1 MLDELKKAIFGPP
14 LFLVEQAGRPRM
26 ACTKIQGR
34 AGIMSLTGTNY
45 DEGSLRSLQSLSALP
60 VAPKASSPPL
70 PTRIAFVGNYLPRQC
85 GIATFTTD
93 LCTALAIEYGEGRL
107 FAIPVNDP
115 ESSYDYPQQV
125 RLELEQEDLL
135 SYERAAE
142 FLNFNG
148 NDLVS
153 LQHEY
158 GIYGGIAGRHILTLL
173 RKLKMPVVTT
183 LHTVLRNPDPD
194 QRLVLEEI
202 ARLSDRL
209 IVMSEQAAEFLR
221 EVYGVQSG
229 KIDIIPHG
237 VPDFQFMD
245 PNYFKDRFG
254 VEGKSVLLTFG
265 LLSPNKGIE
274 NVIRAL
280 PLILARHPNVVYI
293 VSGVTHPHI
302 RRRDGERYREELL
315 ALAEKLGVSSNL
327 ILINRFVSAEELVEH
342 VGAADIYITPY
353 RQEAQIVSGTLAIA
367 LGAGKAIISTPYW
380 HAKELLAERRG
391 VIVPFENPGAI
402 AAAALQLLDDD
413 GARHAMRKR
422 AYLHSRET
430 IWPKTARKYMASF
443 QRARFER
450 TLKPKAAQKD
460 DSTAAAVDFLPLLN
474 SDHMMDLTDDTGILQ
489 HAIFSI
495 PNSSEG
501 YTTDDNAR
509 ALIVSTFMDVSEE
522 AFDARLTR
530 KLSHRYLAFLW
541 HAFNI
546 ETGRFRNFLAYDRR
560 WLEDVGSDDSH
571 GRALWS
577 LGTVLGASRDPGL
590 RGAAGRLFEAAVP
603 VTLAFTSPRAW
614 AFCILGM
621 QAYLD
626 WFPGDRAIQGLRNTL
641 ANRLLDIYER
651 SHSATWQW
659 FEKSLSYSNARLSQA
674 LILAGWRSGNQRMIE
689 AGIDSLKW
697 LVAEQHR
704 DDKEMFVPIGSN
716 GFFIEGNEKARFDQ
730 QPVEAC
736 ATVAACLEA
745 YRLTEEEK
753 WLVEAKRV
761 FGWFLGKND
770 LQVPLYD
777 ATTGGCRD
785 GLHPDRINENQG
797 AESTLSFLMALLDLQ
812 KAKVANAEELQLEMS
827 TSS

>member
-1 MLDELKKAIFGPP
+1 MPFPDPMHPGKTPI
-14 LFLVEQAGRPRM
+14 
-26 ACTKIQGR
+26 
-34 AGIMSLTGTNY
+34 
-45 DEGSLRSLQSLSALP
+45 DP
-60 VAPKASSPPL
+60 VAEAGSHIGTKMCKLPL
-70 PTRIAFVGNYLPRQC
+70 PTRIAFVGNYLPREC

-93 LCTALAIEYGEGRL
+93 LCNAIAGEYGEGHL
-107 FAIPVNDP
+107 FAIPVNDLD
-115 ESSYDYPQQV
+115 SSYDYPTQV
-125 RLELEQEDLL
+125 RLEIAQEDLS
-135 SYERAAE
+135 SYERAAD

-148 NDLVS
+148 NDLVC

-158 GIYGGIAGRHILTLL
+158 GIYGGNAGRHILTLL
-173 RKLKMPVVTT
+173 RKLKMPLVTT
-183 LHTVLRNPDPD
+183 LHTVLRQPDIN
-194 QRLVLEEI
+194 QRIVLEEI
-202 ARLSDRL
+202 AQLSDRL
-209 IVMSEQAAEFLR
+209 IVMSELAAELLR
-221 EVYGVQSG
+221 EVYAVPSG

-254 VEGKSVLLTFG
+254 TEGKFVLLTFG

-280 PLILARHPNVVYI
+280 PAILAKHPNVVYI

-302 RRRDGERYREELL
+302 RRREGERYREELQ
-315 ALAEKLGVSSNL
+315 ALAERLGVSSNL
-327 ILINRFVSAEELVEH
+327 ILVNRFVSAEELVEH

-380 HAKELLAERRG
+380 HAKELLADKRG
-391 VIVPFENPGAI
+391 VIVPFENPDAI
-402 AAAALQLLDDD
+402 TEAVLRLLDND
-413 GARHAMRKR
+413 GERHAMRKR

-430 IWPKTARKYMASF
+430 IWSKTARKYMASF

-450 TLKPKAAQKD
+450 TLQPRAAQKD
-460 DSTAAAVDFLPLLN
+460 DVAANAGNYLPALN
-474 SDHMMDLTDDTGILQ
+474 TDHMLRLTDDTGILQ
-489 HAIFSI
+489 HAIFSV
-495 PNSSEG
+495 PNTREG

-509 ALIVSTFMDVSEE
+509 ALIVSILLDENPE
-522 AFDARLTR
+522 YADRR
-530 KLSHRYLAFLW
+530 EYPNLSHRYLSFLW
-541 HAFNI
+541 LAFNSD
-546 ETGRFRNFLAYDRR
+546 TGRFRNVLGYDRK

-577 LGTVLGASRDPGL
+577 LGNVLGHSRNAGL

-603 VTLAFTSPRAW
+603 ATLTFTSPRAW

-626 WFPGDRAIQGLRNTL
+626 WFPGDRAVQGVRNTL

-651 SHSATWQW
+651 SHSATWRW

-674 LILAGWRSGNQRMIE
+674 LILAGWRSDNQRMIE
-689 AGIDSLKW
+689 AGMDSLKW

-704 DDKEMFVPIGSN
+704 DDKEIFVPIGSN

-736 ATVAACLEA
+736 ATVSTCLEV
-745 YRLTEEEK
+745 YRLTEESQ
-753 WLVEAKRV
+753 WLEEAQRV
-761 FGWFLGKND
+761 FCWFLGKND
-770 LQVPLYD
+770 LQVSLYD
-777 ATTGGCRD
+777 ELTGGCRD
-785 GLHPDRINENQG
+785 GLHPDRVNENQG
-797 AESTLSFLMALLDLQ
+797 AESTLSFLMALLEMQ
-812 KAKVANAEELQLEMS
+812 AAKVASVDELHQGMGVSL
-827 TSS
+827 

>member
-1 MLDELKKAIFGPP
+1 
-14 LFLVEQAGRPRM
+14 V
-26 ACTKIQGR
+26 
-34 AGIMSLTGTNY
+34 
-45 DEGSLRSLQSLSALP
+45 
-60 VAPKASSPPL
+60 ASSPAQQRVRSLPL

-93 LCTALAIEYGEGRL
+93 LCTALATEYGASRL

-115 ESSYDYPQQV
+115 ESSYEYPEQV
-125 RLELEQEDLL
+125 RLELEQEDLA

-148 NDLVS
+148 NDLVCV
-153 LQHEY
+153 QHEY

-183 LHTVLRNPDPD
+183 LHTVLKNPGED
-194 QRLVLEEI
+194 QRIVLEEI

-209 IVMSEQAAEFLR
+209 VVMSEQAAQFLR
-221 EVYGVQSG
+221 DVYAVSNE

-237 VPDFQFMD
+237 VPNFQFMD

-254 VEGKSVLLTFG
+254 TEGKSVLLTFG

-280 PLILARHPNVVYI
+280 PEILAKHPNVVYI

-302 RRRDGERYREELL
+302 RRRDGERYREELK
-315 ALAEKLGVSSNL
+315 ALAAQLGVSSNL
-327 ILINRFVSAEELVEH
+327 ILVNRFVSAEELVEH

-367 LGAGKAIISTPYW
+367 LGAGKAIVSTPYW
-380 HAKELLAERRG
+380 HAKELLAQNRG
-391 VIVPFENPGAI
+391 VLVPFESPDAI
-402 AAAALQLLDDD
+402 AEAVLRLLDND
-413 GARHAMRKR
+413 GERHAMRKR

-430 IWPKTARKYMASF
+430 IWPKTAQKYMASF

-450 TLKPKAAQKD
+450 TLQPKAAQKD
-460 DSTAAAVDFLPLLN
+460 DGPANAPDELPVLN
-474 SDHMMDLTDDTGILQ
+474 IAHVLNMTDDTGILQ
-489 HAIFSI
+489 HAIFSV

-509 ALIVSTFMDVSEE
+509 ALIVSTLLDE
-522 AFDARLTR
+522 DPARMGILETSQ
-530 KLSHRYLAFLW
+530 LSSRYLAFLW
-541 HAFNI
+541 LAFNT
-546 ETGRFRNFLAYDRR
+546 ETGRFRNFLGYDRQ
-560 WLEDVGSDDSH
+560 WTEYSGSDDSH

-577 LGTVLGASRDPGL
+577 LGKVLGHSRNAGL

-603 VTLAFTSPRAW
+603 ATLTFTSPRAW

-626 WFPGDRAIQGLRNTL
+626 WFPGDRAIQGARNSL

-651 SHSATWQW
+651 THSATWRW
-659 FEKSLSYSNARLSQA
+659 FEKSLSYSNARLPQA

-689 AGIDSLKW
+689 AGMDSLKW

-704 DDKEMFVPIGSN
+704 DDPEVFVPIGSN
-716 GFFIEGNEKARFDQ
+716 GFFIEGSEKARFDQ

-736 ATVAACLEA
+736 ATVSACLEV
-745 YRLTEEEK
+745 YTLTEEVQWFE
-753 WLVEAKRV
+753 EAQRV
-761 FGWFLGKND
+761 FRWFLGKND

-797 AESTLSFLMALLDLQ
+797 AESTLSFLMALLEMQEARLT
-812 KAKVANAEELQLEMS
+812 NAQERHLEMR
-827 TSS
+827 SSS

>member
-1 MLDELKKAIFGPP
+1 VAADFG
-14 LFLVEQAGRPRM
+14 
-26 ACTKIQGR
+26 
-34 AGIMSLTGTNY
+34 S
-45 DEGSLRSLQSLSALP
+45 
-60 VAPKASSPPL
+60 
-70 PTRIAFVGNYLPRQC
+70 
-85 GIATFTTD
+85 
-93 LCTALAIEYGEGRL
+93 GRL

-115 ESSYDYPQQV
+115 ESAYDYPNQV
-125 RLELEQEDLL
+125 RLELEQEDLA

-148 NDLVS
+148 NDLVCV
-153 LQHEY
+153 QHEY
-158 GIYGGIAGRHILTLL
+158 GIYGGVAGQHILTLL
-173 RKLKMPVVTT
+173 RKLNMPVVTT
-183 LHTVLRNPDPD
+183 LHTVLRDPD
-194 QRLVLEEI
+194 ENQRRVLEEV

-209 IVMSEQAAEFLR
+209 IVMSEQAAQFLR
-221 EVYGVQSG
+221 EVYSIPSG

-245 PNYFKDRFG
+245 PNYFKDQFG
-254 VEGKSVLLTFG
+254 TEGKSVLLTFG

-280 PLILARHPNVVYI
+280 PGILARHPNVVYI

-315 ALAEKLGVSSNL
+315 ALAEELGVSSNL
-327 ILINRFVSAEELVEH
+327 IFVNRFVSAEELVEH

-380 HAKELLAERRG
+380 HAKELLADNRG
-391 VIVPFENPGAI
+391 VIVPFEDPAAI
-402 AAAALQLLDDD
+402 AEAVLRLLDNV
-413 GARHAMRKR
+413 GERHAMRKR

-430 IWPKTARKYMASF
+430 IWSKTAQKYMASF

-450 TLKPKAAQKD
+450 TQHPRAAHKD
-460 DSTAAAVDFLPLLN
+460 DPAMDAIDYLPALN
-474 SDHMMDLTDDTGILQ
+474 TDQMLRLTDGTGILQ
-489 HAIFSI
+489 HAVFST

-509 ALIVSTFMDVSEE
+509 ALIVSTLLDELPANETGQSF
-522 AFDARLTR
+522 TN
-530 KLSHRYLAFLW
+530 LSHRYLAFLW
-541 HAFNI
+541 LAFNHD
-546 ETGRFRNFLAYDRR
+546 TGRFRNFLSYDRR
-560 WLEDVGSDDSH
+560 WLEDIGSDDSH

-577 LGTVLGASRDPGL
+577 LGNVLGHSRNAGL

-603 VTLAFTSPRAW
+603 AALTFTSPRAW
-614 AFCILGM
+614 AYCILGM

-626 WFPGDRAIQGLRNTL
+626 WFPGDRAIQGARNAL

-651 SHSATWQW
+651 THTPAWRW
-659 FEKSLSYSNARLSQA
+659 FEKSLSYANARLSQA
-674 LILAGWRSGNQRMIE
+674 LILAGWRSNNQRMIE
-689 AGIDSLKW
+689 AGMDSLKW

-704 DDKEMFVPIGSN
+704 DDAEIFVPIGSN
-716 GFFIEGNEKARFDQ
+716 GFFVEGNEKARFDQ

-736 ATVAACLEA
+736 ATISACLEV
-745 YRLTEEEK
+745 YRLTEEGLWFE
-753 WLVEAKRV
+753 EAQRV
-761 FGWFLGKND
+761 FRWFLGKND
-770 LQVPLYD
+770 LQAPLYD

-797 AESTLSFLMALLDLQ
+797 AESTLSFLMAWLELHE
-812 KAKVANAEELQLEMS
+812 AKVTNARELHLEMS
-827 TSS
+827 SST

>member
-1 MLDELKKAIFGPP
+1 
-14 LFLVEQAGRPRM
+14 
-26 ACTKIQGR
+26 
-34 AGIMSLTGTNY
+34 
-45 DEGSLRSLQSLSALP
+45 
-60 VAPKASSPPL
+60 L
-70 PTRIAFVGNYLPRQC
+70 PTRIAVVGNYLPRQC

-93 LCTALAIEYGEGRL
+93 LCAALTVEYGDGRL

-115 ESSYDYPQQV
+115 DSTYQYPEQV
-125 RLELEQEDLL
+125 RLELEQEDLA

-148 NDLVS
+148 NDLVC

-158 GIYGGIAGRHILTLL
+158 GIYGGPAGRHVLALL

-183 LHTVLRNPDPD
+183 LHTVLRDPNPD
-194 QRLVLEEI
+194 QRAVLIEV

-209 IVMSEQAAEFLR
+209 IVMSEQAAQFLR
-221 EVYGVQSG
+221 DIYAVPSG

-245 PNYFKDRFG
+245 PNYFKDRFH

-274 NVIRAL
+274 NVIRAM
-280 PLILARHPNVVYI
+280 PAILARHPDVVYI

-302 RRRDGERYREELL
+302 RKRDGERYREELQAL
-315 ALAEKLGVSSNL
+315 ALQLGVSSNL
-327 ILINRFVSAEELVEH
+327 ILVNRFVSPEELVEH

-380 HAKELLAERRG
+380 HAKELLADKRG
-391 VIVPFENPGAI
+391 VLVPFESPDAI
-402 AAAALQLLDDD
+402 AQAVLHLLDHD
-413 GARHAMRKR
+413 GERHAMRKR

-450 TLKPKAAQKD
+450 TVQPKAALKD
-460 DSTAAAVDFLPLLN
+460 EAAVDAVDFLPALNAAHLL
-474 SDHMMDLTDDTGILQ
+474 DLTDDTGILQ
-489 HAIFSI
+489 HAIFSV

-509 ALIVSTFMDVSEE
+509 ALIVATLMHASAENVDEQTNR
-522 AFDARLTR
+522 RLR
-530 KLSHRYLAFLW
+530 HRYLAFLW
-541 HAFNI
+541 LAFNTD
-546 ETGRFRNFLAYDRR
+546 TGRFRNFLAYDRR
-560 WLEDVGSDDSH
+560 WLENVGSDDSH

-577 LGTVLGASRDPGL
+577 LGTVLGASQDAGL

-603 VTLAFTSPRAW
+603 ATLTFTSPRAW
-614 AFCILGM
+614 AYCILGM

-626 WFPGDRAIQGLRNTL
+626 WFPGDRDIQRVRNTL

-651 SHSATWQW
+651 THSPTWRW
-659 FEKSLSYSNARLSQA
+659 FEKSLSYANARLAQA
-674 LILAGWRSGNQRMIE
+674 LILAGWRSDNHRMVE

-697 LVAEQHR
+697 LIREQHR
-704 DDKEMFVPIGSN
+704 NDNDIFVPIGSN
-716 GFFIEGNEKARFDQ
+716 GFFVEGSEKARFDQ

-736 ATVAACLEA
+736 ATIAACLEV
-745 YRLTEEEK
+745 YRLTEQGLWFEE
-753 WLVEAKRV
+753 AQRV
-761 FGWFLGKND
+761 FRWFLGKND
-770 LQVPLYD
+770 LEAPLYD

-797 AESTLSFLMALLDLQ
+797 AESTLSFLMALLEMQ
-812 KAKVANAEELQLEMS
+812 RARVTNAEQLQLEMGAPS
-827 TSS
+827 

>member
-1 MLDELKKAIFGPP
+1 
-14 LFLVEQAGRPRM
+14 
-26 ACTKIQGR
+26 
-34 AGIMSLTGTNY
+34 MSLIEPNHHEVQRGGN
-45 DEGSLRSLQSLSALP
+45 QA
-60 VAPKASSPPL
+60 AASSIVTSTSSSLPL

-93 LCTALAIEYGEGRL
+93 LCAALATEYGSERL

-115 ESSYDYPQQV
+115 GSGYEYPEQV
-125 RLELEQEDLL
+125 RLELEQEDIA

-148 NDLVS
+148 NDLVC

-158 GIYGGIAGRHILTLL
+158 GIYGGVAGRHILTLL

-183 LHTVLRNPDPD
+183 LHTVLRNPDAN
-194 QRLVLEEI
+194 QRAVLEEI
-202 ARLSDRL
+202 ARLSDRVV
-209 IVMSEQAAEFLR
+209 VMSEQAAQFLL
-221 EVYGVQSG
+221 EVYKVPNE

-237 VPDFQFMD
+237 IPDFQFMD

-254 VEGKSVLLTFG
+254 AEGKSVLLTFG
-265 LLSPNKGIE
+265 LLSPNKGVE

-280 PLILARHPNVVYI
+280 PGILSKHPNVVYI
-293 VSGVTHPHI
+293 VSGATHPQL
-302 RRRDGERYREELL
+302 RRQEGERYRQELQ
-315 ALAEKLGVSSNL
+315 ALAVQLGVASHVMFL
-327 ILINRFVSAEELVEH
+327 NRFVSAEELVEQ

-353 RQEAQIVSGTLAIA
+353 LQEAQIVSGTLAIA

-380 HAKELLAERRG
+380 HAKELLADKRG
-391 VIVPFENPGAI
+391 VIVPFENPDAVRE
-402 AAAALQLLDDD
+402 AVLQLLDHD
-413 GARHAMRKR
+413 GERHAMRKR

-450 TLKPKAAQKD
+450 SLHPRAAQKD
-460 DSTAAAVDFLPLLN
+460 DGAANAPDGLPALN
-474 SDHMMDLTDDTGILQ
+474 PAHMSKMTDDTGILQ

-509 ALIVSTFMDVSEE
+509 ALIVSTRLDERSI
-522 AFDARLTR
+522 DANNRGYPT
-530 KLSHRYLAFLW
+530 LSHRYLSFLW
-541 HAFNI
+541 LAFNAD
-546 ETGRFRNFLAYDRR
+546 TGRFRNFLGYDRR

-577 LGTVLGASRDPGL
+577 LGEVLGHSRNAGL

-603 VTLAFTSPRAW
+603 ATLTFSSPRAW

-626 WFPGDRAIQGLRNTL
+626 WFPGDRAVQAVRNIL

-651 SHSATWQW
+651 THSATWKW

-674 LILAGWRSGNQRMIE
+674 LILTGWRSDNQRMIE
-689 AGIDSLKW
+689 AGMDSLKW

-704 DDKEMFVPIGSN
+704 DDVEMFVPIGSN
-716 GFFIEGNEKARFDQ
+716 GFFIEGSEKARFDQ

-736 ATVAACLEA
+736 ATVSACLEV
-745 YRLTEEEK
+745 YRLTEEHQ
-753 WLVEAKRV
+753 WLEEAQRV
-761 FGWFLGKND
+761 FRWFLGKND

-777 ATTGGCRD
+777 ATTGGCKD

-797 AESTLSFLMALLDLQ
+797 AESTLSFLMALLEMQ
-812 KAKVANAEELQLEMS
+812 AAKVTSVNELHQEMS
-827 TSS
+827 VSS